1 VFAVAAIFG
10 VPMLIAG
17 TMTNPEGLHLLGL
30 VNYTLVMLMLM
41 PFGGGWLLLVTQL
54 VVPTAGRTRLGAVF
68 NTWVGGTLLAVAVIF
83 WLASLL
89 SYDPSGL
96 RVDWSAHVLI
106 PYMPKTG
113 IAVGLF
119 FLCMLVSSGIVG
131 AISPILRPETAIGSA
146 LVGGIALFTLLYA
159 AGWFLVTS

>member
-1 VFAVAAIFG
+1 VYAIAAIFG
-10 VPMLIAG
+10 VPLLIAG
-17 TMTNPEGLHLLGL
+17 TMTNPDGLHLIGS
-30 VNYTLVMLMLM
+30 VNYTLVMLILM
-41 PFGGGWLLLVTQL
+41 PFGGGWLLLATQF
-54 VVPTAGRTRLGAVF
+54 VMPTAGRTRLGAVF
-68 NTWVGGTLLAVAVIF
+68 NTWIGGTLLAVAVIF

-89 SYDPSGL
+89 SYDPSGS

-119 FLCMLVSSGIVG
+119 FLCMLVSSGVVG

-146 LVGGIALFTLLYA
+146 LIGGTALFIFLYG
-159 AGWFLVTS
+159 AGCYLFST